1 MSPGSTGELMSG
13 VDIDETGTD
22 RDGSEYL
29 SLEGYSTTE
38 FARLWLI
45 ATATYVVG
53 DSVTTLAIINHA
65 PTVVEANAAMAAAV
79 ATFGEAG
86 LIGLKMA
93 AMLFGIGV
101 SIYAS
106 READRLLYYT
116 PPVFLAIVGGF
127 ATAYNL
133 RLLLG

>member
-1 MSPGSTGELMSG
+1 MSG
-13 VDIDETGTD
+13 VDMEDAGTD
-22 RDGSEYL
+22 RGGGTLL

-53 DSVTTLAIINHA
+53 DSVTTLAIINHS

-79 ATFGEAG
+79 AAFGEAG
-86 LIGLKMA
+86 LIALKMA

-106 READRLLYYT
+106 RESDRLLYYT
-116 PPVFLAIVGGF
+116 PPVFLAVVGGF